1 MTLFAR
7 NGFAQVPTTQT
18 VELVGVPFLRTGSTV
33 DDVQAGVEAAL
44 SKRTTMTATYDFQWV
59 DFDEDPAFTTVLR
72 GGRSHGGSVSL
83 RRVLSSRTSAV
94 ADYRLQHA
102 LVSDVNE
109 VFTVQNASAGLEHR
123 VTELVHVFMMVGVSH
138 LSVNAFGP
146 PRTGPSVQAGL
157 SRQFQAASAALT
169 YGRSFIPSY
178 GFGGTM
184 QNEELTA
191 HLHLPLSRRL
201 SQQSSVAW
209 RRNQPLTAGEL
220 PLTSLWIEVAVGY
233 ALHPSVRMRGVLRGG
248 APGDRTRRRRHQP
261 QSDGRPARGQQTAED
276 ALMEETHVHALD
288 YVSVLQRR
296 KWWLVTPIVASV
308 FAGVGLVRYLPKEYR
323 SSTTLG
329 VSAPL
334 VSPNFVN
341 PSSTFDNEE
350 RLRAISQQL
359 LSVPILDRVIQEEQL
374 TSDAPRDAQIGQL
387 RWNIGITVPNPVA
400 GAVES
405 RRLDAFVLSYADEDP
420 ARAQRIANRLA
431 RVFVDE
437 NSKSR
442 TERAEDTSAFIGAQ
456 LSASQARLAELEA
469 RLRKA
474 KESYMG
480 ELPEQTQA
488 NLHML
493 SGLRQQLDA
502 NATQFRGEQDRLSMI
517 ERQISALKQGTA
529 DALLLPRGNETAQ
542 SPESRVAALQR
553 QLLALQM
560 KYTDKHPDI
569 QRLRDEL
576 AAARREAAAALESP
590 PDDRAAQLEADPG
603 LPPAHGRP

>member
-1 MTLFAR
+1 M
-7 NGFAQVPTTQT
+7 
-18 VELVGVPFLRTGSTV
+18 
-33 DDVQAGVEAAL
+33 
-44 SKRTTMTATYDFQWV
+44 
-59 DFDEDPAFTTVLR
+59 
-72 GGRSHGGSVSL
+72 
-83 RRVLSSRTSAV
+83 
-94 ADYRLQHA
+94 
-102 LVSDVNE
+102 
-109 VFTVQNASAGLEHR
+109 
-123 VTELVHVFMMVGVSH
+123 
-138 LSVNAFGP
+138 
-146 PRTGPSVQAGL
+146 
-157 SRQFQAASAALT
+157 
-169 YGRSFIPSY
+169 
-178 GFGGTM
+178 
-184 QNEELTA
+184 
-191 HLHLPLSRRL
+191 
-201 SQQSSVAW
+201 
-209 RRNQPLTAGEL
+209 
-220 PLTSLWIEVAVGY
+220 
-233 ALHPSVRMRGVLRGG
+233 
-248 APGDRTRRRRHQP
+248 
-261 QSDGRPARGQQTAED
+261 
-276 ALMEETHVHALD
+276 ALMEEPRVHALD

-308 FAGVGLVRYLPKEYR
+308 FAGAALVRYLPKEYR

-329 VSAPL
+329 VSAPM

-341 PSSTFDNEE
+341 PSSAFDNEE

-374 TSDAPRDAQIGQL
+374 ASDAPRDAQIGRL

-437 NSKSR
+437 HSKSR

-517 ERQISALKQGTA
+517 ERQISALTQGTA
-529 DALLLPRGNETAQ
+529 DAPLRRGHNGAD
-542 SPESRVAALQR
+542 SPESRVWALQR

-576 AAARREAAAALESP
+576 DAARREAAAALESP
-590 PDDRAAQLEADPG
+590 SDDRTAQLEADPAYRQLVADRENSRWRLRELERAG
-603 LPPAHGRP
+603 DDAQRQIGVYQARVEAAPMVEQQLASLQRDFDLERQQYAELSTKLRTSSIAESVERNRSSEQFTVLYPASYPTEPTKPVPWRVMLMSILSGICLGGALVLGREYLDRSVHDVRQLKDEFDLPVLGEISRIRTS